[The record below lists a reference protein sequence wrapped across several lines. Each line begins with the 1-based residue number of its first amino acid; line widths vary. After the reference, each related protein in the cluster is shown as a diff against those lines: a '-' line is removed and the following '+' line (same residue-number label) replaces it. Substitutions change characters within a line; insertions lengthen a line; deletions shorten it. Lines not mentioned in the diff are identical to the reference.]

1 MSVTI
6 RGTDNSASTPAVT
19 GTDGDTGVFF
29 PATNQVAL
37 ATNGTQAVV
46 VDASQNVGI
55 GTGSP
60 TQRLD
65 IVGQVAR
72 ISNTGVAELIT
83 RNSTAGVNWEF
94 GVDSGGNGFIYTG
107 QASGMTISTNA
118 NARVNIASSGA
129 RQFTSQSQAS
139 YYAGDATFTLSGS
152 TITFDL
158 ATVFPDLIGNGA
170 GMGIMLL
177 INQWTGSAGSG
188 ITQITLGQKSNSW
201 TFSTVSTVGSGSG
214 SSVSGSGT
222 VITVT
227 AGGGYGQVRVW
238 VTSRN

>member
-29 PATNQVAL
+29 PAANQVAL

-60 TQRLD
+60 TQKLD

-72 ISNTGVAELIT
+72 ISNAGVAELIT

-94 GVDSGGNGFIYTG
+94 GVDGGGKGFIYTG
-107 QASGMTISTNA
+107 QASDMTISTNA
-118 NARVNIASSGA
+118 GARVNIASNGA
-129 RQFTSQSQAS
+129 RQFTSQSQTT
-139 YYAGDATFTLSGS
+139 YYAGDATFTLSNS

-158 ATVFPDLIGNGA
+158 ATVFPDLVGNGG

-177 INQWTGSAGSG
+177 INQWNGGGNSG
-188 ITQITLGQKSNSW
+188 ITQLTLGQKSGGWS
-201 TFSTVSTVGSGSG
+201 FSTIATTGSGSG

-227 AGGGYGQVRVW
+227 AGAGFGQVRVW

>member
-29 PATNQVAL
+29 PAANQVAI
-37 ATNGTQAVV
+37 ATNGTQAVL
-46 VDASQNVGI
+46 VDSNQNVGV
-55 GTGSP
+55 GTTSVPNYGSGFKGLQVNGSAFGFVQASAASG
-60 TQRLD
+60 TS
-65 IVGQVAR
+65 IVEIMATTGYGYVGTRTDDPLVLRTGDTAR
-72 ISNTGVAELIT
+72 VGIT
-83 RNSTAGVNWEF
+83 RG
-94 GVDSGGNGFIYTG
+94 
-107 QASGMTISTNA
+107 
-118 NARVNIASSGA
+118 GA
-129 RQFTSQSQAS
+129 RQFTSQSQAT

-152 TITFDL
+152 NISFDL
-158 ATVFPDLIGNGA
+158 ATVFPDLVGNGA

-201 TFSTVSTVGSGSG
+201 TFSTVATAGSGSG